1 MRKKIVK
8 NTPAITLLTLSLFI
22 LFLFPSPGIAAAE
35 AEETP
40 GVGFLKGFIYKK
52 DGKTPLWGVQVLL
65 KNVETGQ
72 VFESNVTDAIGDY
85 EVRDVPEGDYMV
97 HILRKDKDYKI
108 KKIDFLIKIVEGK
121 TTHISF
127 ALKKRKAFFLFIID
141 PCIIWAIIAAA
152 AAVVVGYH
160 L

>member
-1 MRKKIVK
+1 
-8 NTPAITLLTLSLFI
+8 LL
-22 LFLFPSPGIAAAE
+22 PSSGIAI

-40 GVGFLKGFIYKK
+40 GVGYLKGFIYKK
-52 DGKTPLWGVQVLL
+52 DGKTPLWGAQILL

-72 VFESNVTDAIGDY
+72 VFESNVTDALGDY
-85 EVRDVPEGDYMV
+85 EVRDVPEGDYMIL
-97 HILRKDKDYKI
+97 ILRKDKDYKI
-108 KKIDFLIKIVEGK
+108 KKIDFLIKIHEGK

-127 ALKKRKAFFLFIID
+127 ALKKHKGFFLFIID

-152 AAVVVGYH
+152 AAVIVGYH

>member
-1 MRKKIVK
+1 MRKKILK
-8 NTPAITLLTLSLFI
+8 NTHAITLFTLSLFV
-22 LFLFPSPGIAAAE
+22 LLLFPSPGIAV

-40 GVGFLKGFIYKK
+40 GVGHIKGFIYKK

-72 VFESNVTDAIGDY
+72 VFESNVTDTIGDY
-85 EVRDVPEGDYMV
+85 EVRDVPAGDYMIL
-97 HILRKDKDYKI
+97 ILRKDKDYKV
-108 KKIDFLIKIVEGK
+108 KKIDFLIKVAEGK
-121 TTHISF
+121 TTNISF
-127 ALKKRKAFFLFIID
+127 ALKKHKGFFLFIIN

-152 AAVVVGYH
+152 AAAIIGYH